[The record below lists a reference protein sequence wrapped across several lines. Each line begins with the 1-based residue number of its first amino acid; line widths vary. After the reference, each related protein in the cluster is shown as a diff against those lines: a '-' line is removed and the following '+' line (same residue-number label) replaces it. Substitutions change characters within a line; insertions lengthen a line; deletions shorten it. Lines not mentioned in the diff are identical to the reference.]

1 MSLDVG
7 GFCEVE
13 GAAVGGRVPVR
24 DIGGLRSIYI
34 ASRIVNKR
42 FHVISPLSFTC
53 HFDLALLLY
62 CSRNWKMRLLSL
74 VKATPQRNAGSLTC
88 RLRELT

>member
-34 ASRIVNKR
+34 ASRIANKS
-42 FHVISPLSFTC
+42 VSCNLGSE
-53 HFDLALLLY
+53 LY
-62 CSRNWKMRLLSL
+62 L
-74 VKATPQRNAGSLTC
+74 PF
-88 RLRELT
+88 